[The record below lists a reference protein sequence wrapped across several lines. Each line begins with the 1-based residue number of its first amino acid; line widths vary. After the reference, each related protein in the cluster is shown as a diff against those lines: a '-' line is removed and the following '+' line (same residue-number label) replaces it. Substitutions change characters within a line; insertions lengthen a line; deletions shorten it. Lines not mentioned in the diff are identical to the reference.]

1 MERKNFSYDELGDSL
16 IISNKSKKDIVK
28 KNLMFDDFI
37 FSVTGEGKITSLE
50 IKNATLVLEEMGLNP
65 NILDNIKNAK
75 LKIIPKVDSIFV
87 GISIETYDNVQNIP
101 IYLPTASVK

>member
-16 IISNKSKKDIVK
+16 IVSNKSKDDIVK

-37 FSVTGEGKITSLE
+37 FSVTEEGKITSLE
-50 IKNATLVLEEMGLNP
+50 IKNATRVLEEMGLNP
-65 NILDNIKNAK
+65 GILDNIKNAK
-75 LKIIPKVDSIFV
+75 LNIIPKVDSIFV